1 MSKLALSCVLLL
13 AATATRAHDDR
24 GRSRPVACADLIAFR
39 SEGNTTVNAATLV
52 TSGTVTTPAGATF
65 TNLPAFCR
73 VEGVSRPSTDSNI
86 LFEAW
91 LPVAWNDKF
100 LSAGE
105 GGYVGTIGYASI
117 ALNLQKGYATVSTDT
132 GHLASDTFWAIG
144 HPERAKDYL
153 YRAKHLV
160 TVATKGLIRA
170 YYGRSASRNYF
181 QSCSNGGRQ
190 ALIEIQRYT
199 DDFDGLIVGAPW
211 NFQSHSNAG
220 FVWDAQALSAPG
232 AAIRPAQL
240 PAITAAALAA
250 CDGNDGL
257 VDGLIT
263 DPLSCKFNPDVLLCA
278 GAETDS
284 CLTAAQL
291 TALKKIYAGPKNPRT
306 GEQIFPGFA
315 VGSERQWAGL
325 VANLNANGLG
335 RGYFAN
341 LTFEDR
347 NWDYRTFNFDSDM
360 ALADFKVG
368 LLGNA
373 TDTDLSEAKRSRVK
387 IIQYHGWE
395 DQTLQSA
402 FSPEYY
408 QTVASE
414 MGGFKKTQEFYRL
427 FMVPGM
433 RHCNPPG
440 PGAGVFGQGTGQQPP
455 VRDALHD
462 IQTALEAWVEHGIAP
477 KMLIGTKYT
486 TDDATATTIRFTRP
500 LCPHPQ
506 VSHYFGGDPNSA
518 SSFACIDPRR
528 RDRHHD
534 EQDDD

>member
-1 MSKLALSCVLLL
+1 LNGTARAGDQVSLAGDV
-13 AATATRAHDDR
+13 H
-24 GRSRPVACADLIAFR
+24 V
-39 SEGNTTVNAATLV
+39 VTLV
-52 TSGTVTTPAGATF
+52 RQGMLTEIHLNMAGFQGIGQTTDNLYIGTGSQKF
-65 TNLPAFCR
+65 SNLAQPLTDVPAFCR
-73 VEGVSRPSTDSNI
+73 VQGVSKPSTDSNI

-91 LPVAWNDKF
+91 LPASTWNGKF

-105 GGYVGTIGYASI
+105 GGYVGTIGYAAI

-144 HPERAKDYL
+144 HPQRAKDYL

-306 GEQIFPGFA
+306 GEQIFPPPYP
-315 VGSERQWAGL
+315 GSE
-325 VANLNANGLG
+325 
-335 RGYFAN
+335 
-341 LTFEDR
+341 LT
-347 NWDYRTFNFDSDM
+347 WYRFTEPKPF
-360 ALADFKVG
+360 ALADDFFRYFVFKDA
-368 LLGNA
+368 NWDPKKRPINF
-373 TDTDLSEAKRSRVK
+373 DTDVALADSPQNGVVNAMDPDLSKFVGRGGKFLLYEGWSDTSIPPDRA
-387 IIQYHGWE
+387 IQYYK
-395 DQTLQSA
+395 DV
-402 FSPEYY
+402 
-408 QTVASE
+408 VAKL
-414 MGGFKKTQEFYRL
+414 GTQKAKDSVRL

-433 RHCNPPG
+433 AHCSAGEAHGTFDSLKVLEQWVENKKPPG
-440 PGAGVFGQGTGQQPP
+440 EIVVSRINEGKVVRTRRLCQYPLVATYKGTGS
-455 VRDALHD
+455 
-462 IQTALEAWVEHGIAP
+462 
-477 KMLIGTKYT
+477 
-486 TDDATATTIRFTRP
+486 TDDAANFV
-500 LCPHPQ
+500 CKA
-506 VSHYFGGDPNSA
+506 SA
-518 SSFACIDPRR
+518 K
-528 RDRHHD
+528 
-534 EQDDD
+534 